1 MPVVPLPAIAMGHS
15 DLVMK
20 FYSEC
25 IHPANMFGMMSLWID
40 VDPINRTIR
49 DSRFMDFAER
59 INMVEAWQR
68 FGWPD
73 LIPVDPRRA

>member
-1 MPVVPLPAIAMGHS
+1 
-15 DLVMK
+15 MK